1 MRKRNLP
8 KLPAQQAGVELE
20 RLRSRIKERY
30 GSVYRFAPAVGFTQS
45 MLSRMLHGQR
55 KIFPYARELMADLL
69 EIPEAEHDLYF
80 GGGT

>member
-8 KLPAQQAGVELE
+8 KLPAQQTGVELT
-20 RLRSRIKERY
+20 RLRDRIKERY

-55 KIFPYARELMADLL
+55 KIFPYARERMADLL
-69 EIPEAEHDLYF
+69 GIPEAEYDLYF

>member
-8 KLPAQQAGVELE
+8 KLPAQQTGVELT
-20 RLRSRIKERY
+20 RLRGRIKERY
-30 GSVYRFAPAVGFTQS
+30 GSVYRFAPAVGYTQS
-45 MLSRMLHGQR
+45 MLSYMLHGKR
-55 KIFPYARELMADLL
+55 KIFPYARKRMADLL